1 MTLGERIKS
10 ARRECG
16 MTQKDLADKTG
27 MTYQQISQYERNE
40 RRPKLETL
48 QRIAVALGCYVAD
61 LMPNGDWA
69 NVPREDLIESW
80 EAPLPG
86 EFDRLTGFY
95 QRLNPTGQRI
105 AVERVEELT
114 KIPEYQRKE
123 DDFPQDEG

>member
-1 MTLGERIKS
+1 MTIGERIRAKRKG
-10 ARRECG
+10 AG
-16 MTQKDLADKTG
+16 MTQADLAQLLGVTP
-27 MTYQQISQYERNE
+27 QLVSQYETDTK
-40 RRPKLETL
+40 RPKLETL

-61 LMPNGDWA
+61 LIPNGDWA
-69 NVPREDLIESW
+69 NVPREELIESW

-114 KIPEYQRKE
+114 KIPEYQRKPGDEE
-123 DDFPQDEG
+123 DE

>member
-123 DDFPQDEG
+123 DDT

>member
-114 KIPEYQRKE
+114 KIPEYQRKAG
-123 DDFPQDEG
+123 DT